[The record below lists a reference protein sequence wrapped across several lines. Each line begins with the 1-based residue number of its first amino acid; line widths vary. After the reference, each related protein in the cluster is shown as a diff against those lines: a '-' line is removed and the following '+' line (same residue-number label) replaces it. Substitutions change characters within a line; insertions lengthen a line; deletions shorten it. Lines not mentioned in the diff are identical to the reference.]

1 MNRPLG
7 HKLLEND
14 LRDLFDCPDKA
25 GIFSFVR
32 HHYNEFEV
40 FPNKELIL
48 ANVESTSIKDEIN
61 EITNT
66 EYQAKQEKYYLKI

>member
-1 MNRPLG
+1 MEFTKENSNHIEQLIIRCMLENRPLG

-32 HHYNEFEV
+32 HH
-40 FPNKELIL
+40 
-48 ANVESTSIKDEIN
+48 
-61 EITNT
+61 
-66 EYQAKQEKYYLKI
+66 